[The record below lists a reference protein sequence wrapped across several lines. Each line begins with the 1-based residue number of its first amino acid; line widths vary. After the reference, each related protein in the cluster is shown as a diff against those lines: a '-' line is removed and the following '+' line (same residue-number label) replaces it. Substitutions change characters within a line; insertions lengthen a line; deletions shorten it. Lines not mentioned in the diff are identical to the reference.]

1 MLVSTHY
8 ERLKILIFI
17 LLLSGISQFSSA
29 QVWTLGQCIDTA
41 QVYNKNL
48 QIQRNNIEIGNQK
61 QEEAKGNLLPKVTS
75 NADYRY
81 FTNLPYQFM
90 PMSLFGGPRGKYKEV
105 QFGVP
110 HNINANLQLTLPLY
124 NPQIKGAIQSTEIA
138 TELSEL
144 QLKKSEEQIYYEISN
159 LYYNA
164 QVLNHQV
171 LFIDSNL
178 VNTQKLL
185 RVMQLLKEQLMAKG
199 TDVNKVALL
208 ADQLNTQKAIVESK
222 REQVMQAL
230 KFSMGIS
237 PAREIEISKE
247 IIYKPDGN
255 YSRNPSLDF
264 QIAAT
269 QNRLL
274 RNELN
279 TLKKSSLPTVALFST
294 YGVNG
299 FGYDKKPG
307 NFLKFH
313 PIGFAGIQLTYTL
326 FDGNILKKKQV
337 QKKIEI
343 QNNELQQVLVT
354 EQNNMQVANALNE
367 RNTAQKSIALTE
379 MQIQQAQLIYEQTLM
394 QQKEGLA
401 SLNDV
406 LIADNSLREVQQSNI
421 AAIVN
426 YLKADLELKKVCN
439 QLRIKNYELRSG
451 R

>member
-8 ERLKILIFI
+8 TKVKKLLF
-17 LLLSGISQFSSA
+17 LVLLSGISQFSSA
-29 QVWTLGQCIDTA
+29 QAWTLEQCIDTA

-48 QIQRNNIEIGNQK
+48 QIQRNNTEIGIQK
-61 QEEAKGNLLPKVTS
+61 QEEAKGNLLPKVNA
-75 NADYRY
+75 NADYKY

-90 PMSLFGGPRGKYKEV
+90 PMSLFGGPQGKYKEV

-110 HNINANLQLTLPLY
+110 HNINANLQLALPLY
-124 NPQIKGAIQSTEIA
+124 NPQIKGAIQSTKIA
-138 TELSEL
+138 TELADL
-144 QLKKSEEQIYYEISN
+144 QLKKSEEQIYFEISN

-164 QVLNHQV
+164 QVLQHQI

-185 RVMQLLKEQLMAKG
+185 RIMQLLKEQLMAKG
-199 TDVNKVALL
+199 TDVNKVALQ

-222 REQVMQAL
+222 LEQVMQAL

-237 PAREIEISKE
+237 PDREVEISKE
-247 IIYKPDGN
+247 IIYSPDGN
-255 YSRNPSLDF
+255 YNRNPSLDF

-274 RNELN
+274 KNELN
-279 TLKKSSLPTVALFST
+279 TLKKSSLPTIALFGT
-294 YGVNG
+294 YGANG
-299 FGYDKKPG
+299 FGNDKKPG

-313 PIGFAGIQLTYTL
+313 PIGFAGIQLTYNL

-343 QNNELQQVLVT
+343 QNNELQQSLLT
-354 EQNNMQVANALNE
+354 EQNNMQIVNALNQKI
-367 RNTAQKSIALTE
+367 TAQKSIALTE
-379 MQIQQAQLIYEQTLM
+379 RQIQQAQSIYEQTLM
-394 QQKEGLA
+394 QQKEGIA

-406 LIADNSLREVQQSNI
+406 LVTDNALREVQQSNI
-421 AAIVN
+421 AAVVD
-426 YLKADLELKKVCN
+426 YLKADLELKKLNN
-439 QLRIKNYELRSG
+439 QLRITN
-451 R
+451 

>member
-1 MLVSTHY
+1 MLVNAY
-8 ERLKILIFI
+8 YLKLKILLF
-17 LLLSGISQFSSA
+17 LLLLAGISQVSSA
-29 QVWTLGQCIDTA
+29 QVWTLGQCIDSA

-61 QEEAKGNLLPKVTS
+61 REEVKGNLLPKVNA
-75 NADYRY
+75 NADYKY

-90 PMSLFGGPRGKYKEV
+90 PMSLFGGPEGKYKEV

-110 HNINANLQLTLPLY
+110 HNINANLQFTLPLY

-138 TELSEL
+138 TELTKL
-144 QLKKSEEQIYYEISN
+144 QLKKSEEQVYFEISN

-164 QVLNHQV
+164 QILNHQI

-178 VNTQKLL
+178 VNAHRLL
-185 RVMQLLKEQLMAKG
+185 RTMQLLKEQLMAKG
-199 TDVNKVALL
+199 TDVNKVALQ
-208 ADQLNTQKAIVESK
+208 ADQLNTQKAIIESK
-222 REQVMQAL
+222 LEQVMQAL

-237 PAREIEISKE
+237 PDNKMEISNDIRYQTDKSYPR
-247 IIYKPDGN
+247 IL
-255 YSRNPSLDF
+255 SLDF

-274 RNELN
+274 NNELN
-279 TLKKSSLPTVALFST
+279 TLKKSSLPTIALFGT

-313 PIGFAGIQLTYTL
+313 PIGFAGVQLTYNL
-326 FDGNILKKKQV
+326 FDGNILRKKQA

-343 QNNELQQVLVT
+343 QNNELQQALVT
-354 EQNNMQVANALNE
+354 EQNTMQIGNALNQ
-367 RNTAQKSIALTE
+367 RNTAQKSIMLTE
-379 MQIQQAQLIYEQTLM
+379 MQIKQAQSIYEQTIM
-394 QQKEGLA
+394 QQKEGVA

-406 LIADNSLREVQQSNI
+406 LVADNALREVQQSYI
-421 AAIVN
+421 SAVVD
-426 YLKADLELKKVCN
+426 YLKADLELKKVSG
-439 QLRIKNYELRSG
+439 QLKIEN
-451 R
+451 

>member
-8 ERLKILIFI
+8 SILKKLLF
-17 LLLSGISQFSSA
+17 LLLVSGISQFSSA
-29 QVWTLGQCIDTA
+29 QVWTLERCIDTA
-41 QVYNKNL
+41 NVYNKNL
-48 QIQRNNIEIGNQK
+48 QIQKNNIEIGNQK
-61 QEEAKGNLLPKVTS
+61 QEEAKGNLLPKVST
-75 NADYRY
+75 NADYKY

-90 PMSLFGGPRGKYKEV
+90 PMSLFGGPEGKYKEV

-110 HNINANLQLTLPLY
+110 HNINANFQLTLPLY
-124 NPQIKGAIQSTEIA
+124 NPQIKGTIESTEIA

-144 QLKKSEEQIYYEISN
+144 QLKKSEEEIYFEISN

-178 VNTQKLL
+178 VNTQRLL
-185 RVMQLLKEQLMAKG
+185 RVIQLLKEQLMAKG
-199 TDVNKVALL
+199 TDVNKVALQ
-208 ADQLNTQKAIVESK
+208 ADQLNTQKAIIESK
-222 REQVMQAL
+222 REQLMQAL

-237 PAREIEISKE
+237 PGREIEISGE
-247 IIYKPDGN
+247 IIYKPDEN

-264 QIAAT
+264 QIATT

-274 RNELN
+274 KSELN
-279 TLKKSSLPTVALFST
+279 TLKRSSLPTVALFST

-313 PIGFAGIQLTYTL
+313 PIGFAGIQLTYNL
-326 FDGNILKKKQV
+326 FDGNILKRKQV

-343 QNNELQQVLVT
+343 QNNELQQSLLT
-354 EQNNMQVANALNE
+354 EQNNMQIVNALNQKI
-367 RNTAQKSIALTE
+367 TAQKSIALTE
-379 MQIQQAQLIYEQTLM
+379 KQIQQAQSIYDQTLM
-394 QQKEGLA
+394 QQKEGVA

-406 LIADNSLREVQQSNI
+406 LAADNALREVQQSNI
-421 AAIVN
+421 AAIVD
-426 YLKADLELKKVCN
+426 YLKADLELKKLSN
-439 QLRIKNYELRSG
+439 QLRNKN
-451 R
+451 